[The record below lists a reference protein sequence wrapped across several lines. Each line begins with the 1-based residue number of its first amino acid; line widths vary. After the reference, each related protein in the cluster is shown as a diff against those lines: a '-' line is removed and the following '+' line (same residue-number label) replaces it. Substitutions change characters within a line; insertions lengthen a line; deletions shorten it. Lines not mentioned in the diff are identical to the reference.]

1 MGGDYLS
8 GQRYYWVCVGFYVEE
23 GQVVQ
28 GGVGLEGSIW
38 RSLDVFKKERSV

>member
-1 MGGDYLS
+1 MGGDHSS
-8 GQRYYWVCVGFYVEE
+8 GQRHHWVCAGSHVEE